1 VKTLEFKLNL
11 NQQQQANIDR
21 WLSVQQWVWNQGLGL
36 LKEFE
41 NFSRYNKHDKAH
53 APCCPVNW
61 EYRYI
66 PNPDADGYVS
76 VPFSR
81 IGSKPKYGEYRQY
94 CPIPQPYR
102 QPRLDRDSEYSLRK
116 LFAYKLHL
124 DKPWLAECP
133 YKIMQGTVQQ
143 LATAWEEYRKGK
155 RKSPRFKGR
164 DNPIKTI
171 SNPQAGVATV
181 QGDRVKLPKLGKIKI
196 RSAARRWHKDL
207 EVKTFRITKEPSG
220 YYLLLV
226 GNIETPVP
234 KLTDKACGVDPG
246 VASAV
251 TLDNGRQFA
260 PTNPLKK
267 QLKRLRRLQRKAS
280 RQVKGSNGQKRTHK
294 GIARLHEKVRRS
306 RKAFNHKVSTKLVRE
321 YGAIA
326 FEDTNLKNMTR
337 APKPKLREDGKGY
350 ERNGAAAKAGLNR
363 SLLDVAI
370 GQLRTLTEEKC
381 KAWGREFTRPQA
393 QNSSITCNAC
403 GAVDKAN
410 RKSQSSF
417 ICVACGHA
425 DHADGNAAKNHL
437 LRGLTKLVRVYRP
450 WGWEVKRV
458 ESPTDSLKPEE
469 SQDSPMPE
477 NGIQSSNPEKN
488 LGKPKA
494 RKRRNACNSVEKN
507 SQKSTFAKTE
517 PAILTQLE
525 LQLYGVAEA
534 EDSEN

>member
-1 VKTLEFKLNL
+1 MKTLEFKLSL
-11 NQQQQANIDR
+11 NQQQQASIDR
-21 WLSVQQWVWNQGLGL
+21 WLSVQQWVWNQGLEL

-53 APCCPVNW
+53 APCCPINW

-81 IGSKPKYGEYRQY
+81 IGFKPKYGEYRQS

-116 LFAYKLHL
+116 LFAYKLHP

-143 LATAWEEYRKGK
+143 LATSWEEYRKGK
-155 RKSPRFKGR
+155 RKPPRFKSK
-164 DNPIKTI
+164 DNPIKTL
-171 SNPQAGVATV
+171 SNPQAGEATV
-181 QGDRVKLPKLGKIKI
+181 QGDRVKLPKLGKIRIK
-196 RSAARRWHKDL
+196 SAARRWKDDL
-207 EVKTFRITKEPSG
+207 EIKTFRITKEPSG

-226 GNIETPVP
+226 GNIDTPTP

-251 TLDNGRQFA
+251 TLDNGRQFTPA
-260 PTNPLKK
+260 NPLKK

-280 RQVKGSNGQKRTHK
+280 RQIKRSNGQRHTHK
-294 GIARLHEKVRRS
+294 LIAKLHEKVRRS

-326 FEDTNLKNMTR
+326 FEDTNLKNITR

-363 SLLDVAI
+363 SLHDVAI
-370 GQLRTLTEEKC
+370 GQLRSLTKQKC
-381 KAWGREFTRPQA
+381 EAWNRELVLTPA
-393 QNSSITCNAC
+393 QNSSITCLAC
-403 GAVDKAN
+403 GTVDKGN
-410 RKSQSSF
+410 RKSQSKF
-417 ICVACGHA
+417 LCVACGHT
-425 DHADGNAAKNHL
+425 DHADENAAKNHL
-437 LRGLTKLVRVYRP
+437 TRGKTDFARSYRS

-458 ESPTDSLKPEE
+458 ESPTDSRKPEG
-469 SQDSPMPE
+469 SQEPPM
-477 NGIQSSNPEKN
+477 S
-488 LGKPKA
+488 
-494 RKRRNACNSVEKN
+494 
-507 SQKSTFAKTE
+507 
-517 PAILTQLE
+517 
-525 LQLYGVAEA
+525 
-534 EDSEN
+534 